1 MGLSRCYLPMLLM
14 ALAVAASALPQSL
27 PVETPS
33 AVPCYIWLESRDGQV
48 LIAAREA
55 VTGSVTLDIAKT
67 RQRIGEQADKLLAGS
82 AVYALQPDTGNLAV
96 IWPSRADTRVV
107 FQPQAF
113 RMANQL
119 RVRLEDQTGR
129 PVAHAGVSLV
139 LPDGSRRSLVVTP
152 ADAGIAVFR
161 RVPHGRITVLM
172 QYGDNLTASTQLT
185 LERDRADAVP
195 EALLTVSGGAPV
207 LERTQPRGDRASD
220 AVDRPGEGSTPR
232 SAPLPWPNTLMG
244 LAVVA
249 AAGYVAWRV
258 VRRRQ
263 LNISEMLQAM
273 GVDASAAGS
282 GAPDAPAPE
291 PPRRIVPE
299 GCCEFCGEPLSQ
311 CRCHAQSAPASANSA
326 PPVRPKGLV
335 CLRPDGEARIPLDA
349 GEVLLGRADTCTL
362 SLPEDQAVSRRH
374 AVITDDGDGYIVKD
388 LDSANGTWLNGV
400 RVTSARLSA
409 GDTLRVGQTDIRV
422 VG

>member
-1 MGLSRCYLPMLLM
+1 MGRSRYFLPLLLM
-14 ALAVAASALPQSL
+14 AFSLAAGALPQSL

-33 AVPCYIWLESRDGQV
+33 TVPCYVWLESRDGQV
-48 LIAAREA
+48 LIAARDA
-55 VTGSVTLDIAKT
+55 VSGGVTLDIARA
-67 RQRIGEQADKLLAGS
+67 RQRIGAQADKLLAGS

-96 IWPSRADTRVV
+96 VWPSRADTRVV

-119 RVRLEDQTGR
+119 RVRLQDQSGR
-129 PVAHAGVSLV
+129 PVAHAGVSLI

-152 ADAGIAVFR
+152 ADEGIAVFR
-161 RVPHGRITVLM
+161 RVPHGRVTVLM

-185 LERDRADAVP
+185 IERDRADAIP
-195 EALLTVSGGAPV
+195 EALLSVSGGAPV
-207 LERTQPRGDRASD
+207 LERAARLTDQPSGA
-220 AVDRPGEGSTPR
+220 ADRPGETTAPR
-232 SAPLPWPNTLMG
+232 AAPIPWPNTLMG
-244 LAVVA
+244 LAVVI

-273 GVDASAAGS
+273 GVDATAAGS
-282 GAPDAPAPE
+282 GVPDAPAPE
-291 PPRRIVPE
+291 PPKRIVPE
-299 GCCEFCGEPLSQ
+299 GCCEFCGEPVSQ
-311 CRCHAQSAPASANSA
+311 CRCHAVPTATGSASSS
-326 PPVRPKGLV
+326 VWPKELI
-335 CLRPDGEARIPLDA
+335 CRRADGEVRIPLDG
-349 GEVLLGRADTCTL
+349 GEVMLGRADTCTL
-362 SLPEDQAVSRRH
+362 SIPDDQAVSRRH
-374 AVITDDGDGYIVKD
+374 AVITADADGYSVRD

-409 GDTLRVGQTDIRV
+409 GDTLRIGQTDIQV